1 MDDETNETLLLLVQG
16 KFNVPVNQRTRLQ
29 KSAVVRF
36 WKRRDLFALGPEE
49 SPTLYFNGKK
59 AVKTSDVSKIVG
71 KTFKET
77 KSAGYKKLKHRAADS
92 EFHGFPLELYAGQ
105 AWSHYLAEMIKGGT
119 YGDQITLQAASNLF
133 NVQLTIHPSLGVEG
147 NTIISPF
154 TGVPVANFHLGHFAE
169 GEGEHYVCLEVEDEV
184 EDGDNEH
191 TSEKGNDSDG
201 ENVNMMEV
209 EVDS

>member
-1 MDDETNETLLLLVQG
+1 MREN
-16 KFNVPVNQRTRLQ
+16 P
-29 KSAVVRF
+29 
-36 WKRRDLFALGPEE
+36 
-49 SPTLYFNGKK
+49 
-59 AVKTSDVSKIVG
+59 SD
-71 KTFKET
+71 
-77 KSAGYKKLKHRAADS
+77 
-92 EFHGFPLELYAGQ
+92 FHGFPLELYAGQ
-105 AWSHYLAEMIKGGT
+105 AWSHYLAEMIEEGT

-133 NVQLTIHPSLGVEG
+133 NVQLSIHSSLGVEG

-154 TGVPVANFHLGHFAE
+154 TGVPVANFRPGHLAE

-209 EVDS
+209 EVDQDEENETAGSAEQEEQGQRKNNEDRMKGTVDCSV